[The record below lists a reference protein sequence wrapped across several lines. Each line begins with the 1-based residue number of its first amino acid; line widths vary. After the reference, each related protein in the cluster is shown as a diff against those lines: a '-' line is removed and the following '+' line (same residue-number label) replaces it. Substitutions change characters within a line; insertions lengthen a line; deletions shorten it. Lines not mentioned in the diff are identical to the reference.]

1 MGEEGDADKGH
12 RARRRRGVALA
23 QIFQP
28 MVFTATAHGKILKQL
43 LKVDDFT
50 LLMYA
55 YETVDSNPIPT
66 PILHLLAFM
75 SQTESHTNH
84 GERFAV

>member
-50 LLMYA
+50 LLIYA
-55 YETVDSNPIPT
+55 YETVEGGPQV
-66 PILHLLAFM
+66 L
-75 SQTESHTNH
+75 
-84 GERFAV
+84 